1 MKLDELEPPVY
12 FVDVLLPLAL
22 PKAFTYR
29 LSKDEAERL
38 APGFRVVVP
47 FGKQKL
53 YTAIVARLH
62 QVAPQTYEPKPIG
75 MILDEVPSVTQT
87 QLNFWVWMASYYMC
101 SEGEVMRACLPA
113 TLLLES
119 ETIIV
124 LQEAEE
130 SVLKELS
137 DQQYLVY
144 EALEKQALSLDE
156 IAQITDRKRVMP
168 LVVDMMQKGAVRIHQ
183 KIEEKFKPKKARFIR
198 LHTDFDNEDKLQLL
212 FDQLKKAPKQLEV
225 IMCLFSLKSEKSEW
239 HQVKDLKSHS
249 SISSSAIK
257 ALIDKAILEEN
268 YQEISRELYST
279 KGILT
284 NRKKLSEAQERAFLE
299 IQNSLNKKSVVL
311 FEGVTSSG
319 KTEVYIDLIEKELK
333 QAKQVLYLV
342 PEIALTPQVVNR
354 LIARFGDQVLVYHS
368 KFSLHER
375 TEVWQRVLH

>member
-1 MKLDELEPPVY
+1 MQHSFVLKESLRLSLMKLDELEPPVY

-29 LSKDEAERL
+29 LSKDEAERF

-62 QVAPQTYEPKPIG
+62 QVAPQTYEHKPIG

-144 EALEKQALSLDE
+144 EALEKQALSLD
-156 IAQITDRKRVMP
+156 
-168 LVVDMMQKGAVRIHQ
+168 
-183 KIEEKFKPKKARFIR
+183 
-198 LHTDFDNEDKLQLL
+198 
-212 FDQLKKAPKQLEV
+212 
-225 IMCLFSLKSEKSEW
+225 
-239 HQVKDLKSHS
+239 
-249 SISSSAIK
+249 
-257 ALIDKAILEEN
+257 
-268 YQEISRELYST
+268 
-279 KGILT
+279 
-284 NRKKLSEAQERAFLE
+284 
-299 IQNSLNKKSVVL
+299 
-311 FEGVTSSG
+311 
-319 KTEVYIDLIEKELK
+319 
-333 QAKQVLYLV
+333 
-342 PEIALTPQVVNR
+342 
-354 LIARFGDQVLVYHS
+354 
-368 KFSLHER
+368 
-375 TEVWQRVLH
+375 